1 MLGSGIGVGLYSL
14 TGVYGKKDRGEI
26 ARMLEYAVQNGV
38 NFFDMADSYSDAEE
52 FVGKVI
58 APWRKDIQLA
68 TKLSVNDEGMMD
80 CSYHHVI
87 DACKRSL
94 QKLNTDYIDLYQIHF
109 DDSRTSAAETVSA
122 LEYLKKEGIIRGYG
136 LGHLPFHKV
145 KDYMKTGN
153 PDTMMM
159 ELSPVCVGQ
168 YLKYSEL
175 CKKHNI
181 KILTMGTT
189 ARGLL
194 TGKINISVK
203 FEEGDIRNID
213 PLFRGVRLAS
223 ALRVLQ
229 KIDEIAKRYKKTP
242 VQVAINWVINRPLIY
257 KALVGPSNVVH
268 LQEDLCGQGWSMT
281 QEDMTELNEFIL
293 DENNLLKNKINEEI
307 DNILSRQNTSNDDIV
322 ADLIYVLEAL
332 ADSERIDHE
341 DILSIYHD
349 IISLKKDRNEV
360 NVFRIKKVIKESM
373 IPKSI
378 KA

>member
-1 MLGSGIGVGLYSL
+1 MLGSAIGVGLYSL

-94 QKLNTDYIDLYQIHF
+94 LKLNTDYIDLYQIHF
-109 DDSRTSAAETVSA
+109 DDSRTSAVETVSA

-159 ELSPVCVGQ
+159 EFSPVCVEQ
-168 YLKYSEL
+168 CLKYSKL
-175 CKKHNI
+175 CKKYNI

-194 TGKINISVK
+194 TGKINTRNK

-213 PLFRGVRLAS
+213 PLFRGAKLAS

-229 KIDEIAKRYKKTP
+229 KIEEIAKRYKKTP

-257 KALVGPSNVVH
+257 IALVGPSNVAH

-281 QEDMTELNEFIL
+281 HEDMKELDDFILNES
-293 DENNLLKNKINEEI
+293 NLLKSKINEEI
-307 DNILSRQNTSNDDIV
+307 DNILSREYTSNDDIV
-322 ADLIYVLEAL
+322 ADFIYVMEAL
-332 ADSERIDHE
+332 ANSERIDHE

-360 NVFRIKKVIKESM
+360 NVFRIKKAIRESM
-373 IPKSI
+373 ITAK
-378 KA
+378 